1 MKRNVIRTLFALCI
15 TSAMILSCE
24 PLEPSTYTETFFRIG
39 TVKIVKGKPVFNT
52 DYLHE
57 TFSFENVKDSA
68 DMARFNFKDGDRLRT
83 SITLKAVGSMNNNK
97 LTLNE
102 ALPIKI
108 RSIEKAH
115 PNDTLNFFYYFA
127 KFDMSSLIYPSI
139 WSEGHLINIAPVCFV
154 PRETSKANYYLYPV
168 DFSGDTLI
176 LKLYS
181 DIPDC
186 DVSLNPNYA
195 QKLLCYDI
203 SSIRDS
209 AATPQEQVLRDTI
222 LARMDRL
229 QQEKIVVTVTT
240 PDTVRA
246 KNSKVFDKD
255 GKNIPYLR
263 PVPGLPVST
272 VITLDF

>member
-15 TSAMILSCE
+15 ASAIMQSCE

-39 TVKIVKGKPVFNT
+39 TFKYIKGNPVFYT
-52 DYLHE
+52 DYVHE
-57 TFSFENVKDSA
+57 SFIFKNVKDSA
-68 DMARFNFKDGDRLRT
+68 DMAKFGFKDGDRLRT
-83 SITLKAVGSMNNNK
+83 SITLVAIGSMSNNT

-127 KFDMSSLIYPSI
+127 KFNMVSLTYPSI
-139 WSEGHLINIAPVCFV
+139 WSEGHIINIAPVCFV
-154 PRETSKANYYLYPV
+154 PRETSKADFYLYPV
-168 DFSGDTLI
+168 DFSSDTLT
-176 LKLYS
+176 LRLYC
-181 DIPDC
+181 DMPDC

-203 SSIRDS
+203 SSIRES
-209 AATPQEQVLRDTI
+209 AATPQDQELRDTI
-222 LARMDRL
+222 IARMDRL
-229 QQEKIVVTVTT
+229 GQEKIVVTVIT

-246 KNSKVFDKD
+246 KNSKVFDEH
-255 GKNIPYLR
+255 GNPVPYLR

-272 VITLDF
+272 VINLDF